1 MYFFVKSVYVCVCK
15 LSVYVCVCVC
25 ACTICDYVCVWV
37 PSLNI
42 PVSHHSKECNVCCV
56 SLGPEM
62 RVSNL
67 EFNVLH
73 EFFPPW

>member
-15 LSVYVCVCVC
+15 LSVYVCVC
-25 ACTICDYVCVWV
+25 ACTMCDYVCVWV
-37 PSLNI
+37 PSLDV
-42 PVSHHSKECNVCCV
+42 PVSHHGKECDVRCV

-62 RVSNL
+62 SVSNL